1 MFVSFVEKF
10 EPSHED
16 FAVSVAKQSF
26 DAAIHELDNL
36 NEESYKDSTLIMQLL
51 RDNLNLW
58 KTDIREDADE
68 IQKQVKMQ
76 SNYHSKRSQIYPNK
90 NNTMKKSHTSIILA
104 SAICFLALL
113 GSANG
118 NAFTVEGKV
127 FCDTCR
133 CQFVTRLSEFMKDAT
148 VSLECKDRVGGAVT
162 FSGTGIT
169 DEQGVY
175 HIPVTGDHVDE
186 ICEINLLK
194 SPRPDC
200 SQILKN
206 DETARISMT
215 GMTTGVKTAKPLGFM
230 VAKAKPE
237 CTEALKNLG
246 VPVEL
251 LIK

>member
-1 MFVSFVEKF
+1 
-10 EPSHED
+10 
-16 FAVSVAKQSF
+16 
-26 DAAIHELDNL
+26 
-36 NEESYKDSTLIMQLL
+36 MQLL

-58 KTDIREDADE
+58 TSDIREDAAS
-68 IQKQVKMQ
+68 VFLFNH
-76 SNYHSKRSQIYPNK
+76 SNYNSKRSQIYPNK

-148 VSLECKDRVGGAVT
+148 VSLECKDRVGGVVT

-175 HIPVTGDHVDE
+175 HIPVTGDHADE

-237 CTEALKNLG
+237 CAEALKNLG